1 MSENATPEI
10 DIEEFAAARGVGLL
24 LDVREPDEYARG
36 HVPGAVLIPMG
47 QLANRVDEIDK
58 TTPVFVICAS
68 GNRSSAMTDLLRDA
82 GYRRL
87 LRGRRHW
94 RLGTLRPPP
103 RGRTGMTSTD
113 TDHRPHR
120 DPDPG
125 RPQLRGPRRRGR
137 LRRRP
142 TT

>member
-36 HVPGAVLIPMG
+36 HVPGAVLIPMD

-82 GYRRL
+82 GFDAFSVA
-87 LRGRRHW
+87 G
-94 RLGTLRPPP
+94 GTGAWERSGHPLEK
-103 RGRTGMTSTD
+103 
-113 TDHRPHR
+113 
-120 DPDPG
+120 
-125 RPQLRGPRRRGR
+125 GPA
-137 LRRRP
+137 
-142 TT
+142 